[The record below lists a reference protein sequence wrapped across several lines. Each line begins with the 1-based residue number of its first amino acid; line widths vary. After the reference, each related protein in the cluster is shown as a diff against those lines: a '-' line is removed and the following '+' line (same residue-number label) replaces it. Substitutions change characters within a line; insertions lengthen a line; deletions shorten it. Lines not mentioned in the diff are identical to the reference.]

1 MQQKNNRKFILLMLT
16 LVYGF
21 NFVDRQIV
29 GILGPFIQAD
39 LNISNTQFALLAGFA
54 FATLYT
60 IMGIPIA
67 IIADR
72 VNRVSLVSVS
82 LAVWSGFTALTGLAQ
97 NFTHILLAR
106 IGVGIGEAGGSP
118 PSHSIISD
126 VYPKEERAGALGV
139 YSLGIPLGIMS
150 AYFVTAILL
159 GLGEGETV
167 PWRRIFIIL
176 GITGIAF
183 SVLLRILLR
192 EPERGA
198 AEHQKGKKAV
208 KIPLKQA
215 IPLLLKIPSWWWMCL
230 GIASGSFAAY
240 AFSAFQTKFL
250 IALDPSYDFQKIV
263 IWLGVINGIAY
274 TGGTFFGA
282 RLVDKLGQ
290 KDVRAYG
297 WAPFVA
303 MMLAFPFAA
312 GSFWVGSVN
321 LHLML
326 TAGTLICLGVYLGPS
341 FAIAQT
347 LAPTHIRATSTALFF
362 FVLNMI
368 AMGGGPLLAGILM
381 DIFAPNPTNMDEK
394 LFMLTPEYFPAV
406 RLAMTIVCFSFIA
419 AMVCFFMVTRTLPK
433 DWAEA
438 ERRNEVDLNG

>member
-1 MQQKNNRKFILLMLT
+1 MLT
-16 LVYGF
+16 MVYGF

-29 GILGPFIQAD
+29 GILGPFIQND
-39 LNISNTQFALLAGFA
+39 LNISDTQFGLLVGFA
-54 FATLYT
+54 FAALYT

-67 IIADR
+67 IIADK
-72 VNRVSLVSVS
+72 VNRVSLISIS
-82 LAVWSGFTALTGLAQ
+82 LAVWSGFTALTGTAQ
-97 NFTHILLAR
+97 NFVQILLAR
-106 IGVGIGEAGGSP
+106 VGVGIGEAGGSP

-150 AYFVTAILL
+150 AYFVTAALL
-159 GLGEGETV
+159 GLGKGETV

-176 GITGIAF
+176 GLIGVGFALILK
-183 SVLLRILLR
+183 LLIK
-192 EPERGA
+192 EPPRGA
-198 AEHQKGKKAV
+198 AELQKGKQAV
-208 KIPLKQA
+208 KIPLKEA
-215 IPLLLKIPSWWWMCL
+215 VPLLLKIPSWWWMAL

-240 AFSAFQTKFL
+240 AFSGFQTKFL
-250 IALDPSYDFQKIV
+250 IALDPSYDFQKLV
-263 IWLGVINGIAY
+263 MWLGVINGIAY
-274 TGGTFFGA
+274 TSGTFYGA
-282 RLVDKLGQ
+282 RLVDKLGK

-297 WAPFVA
+297 WAPFAA

-321 LHLML
+321 AHLLM
-326 TAGTLICLGVYLGPS
+326 TVGTLFCLGIYLGPS

-368 AMGGGPLLAGILM
+368 AMGGGPFTAGLLM
-381 DIFAPNPTNMDEK
+381 DMFAVNADNLPKEEFVITR
-394 LFMLTPEYFPAV
+394 EYYEAV
-406 RLAMTIVCFSFIA
+406 RLAMTLICLAFIA
-419 AMVCFFMVTRTLPK
+419 AMVCFFMVTRYLPK

-438 ERRNEVDLNG
+438 EKRNEADAQA